1 MGEKIGP
8 FILGETLGEGS
19 TGKVKLAI
27 HKDTNQKVAI
37 KIINKSILTNKPSL
51 RRKVEREIAV
61 MKLINH
67 KHVIRLF
74 DVLQTK
80 KYLFLIIEHV
90 EGGEL
95 FDYIVNK
102 GRLSTEEAYQIFRQ
116 IIIGVEYCHNNLICH
131 RDLKPENLLLDRN
144 NNIKI
149 ADFGMASLMEE
160 GTLLETSCGSPHY
173 ASPEVVKGLRYN
185 GMEADVWSCGVV
197 LFALLTGRLPFDD
210 DNLQNLLK
218 KVKAGV
224 YQMPSFLSDDVK
236 DLIMRML
243 AMDPDK
249 RIKIKEIKRHPWWK
263 NMEAT
268 LIQKNIPLE
277 NPEREVK
284 QSPRLVVEQTNVV
297 VTDSDEADVL
307 VQEQPEPEPEPEPEP
322 ISVDQHPT
330 DSGQLSVDASQV
342 LNPLL
347 SPMSPSDEHEA
358 VSGSQFAISRDQI
371 DPDVLKTIHDMWLTD
386 EEKVITALELPEK
399 NLETVLYNLVL
410 QKKKES
416 DSLSVESFAPKLA
429 VGPSNPLTDE
439 VDKGEELRKKL
450 QEATIMKQTE
460 TKKQEDQERGDNLA
474 RSRTQSSVSNWFS
487 FWRRK
492 KIVQK
497 EDDSASKFGLH
508 SNKSRKEILD
518 ELSRTFQ
525 ALQIHWTLADPVVQ
539 AKCAYGDMLIV
550 FDITISALPSKDG
563 FLLNFVRQSGEVFQ
577 ARILFDFLADELCI

>member
-1 MGEKIGP
+1 M
-8 FILGETLGEGS
+8 
-19 TGKVKLAI
+19 
-27 HKDTNQKVAI
+27 AI

-67 KHVIRLF
+67 KHIIRLF

-102 GRLSTEEAYQIFRQ
+102 GRLSTEEAFQIFRQ

-160 GTLLETSCGSPHY
+160 GKLLETSCGSPHY

-249 RIKIKEIKRHPWWK
+249 RIKIKEIKRHPWWR
-263 NMEAT
+263 NMEKIM
-268 LIQKNIPLE
+268 IQKNIPLD
-277 NPEREVK
+277 NPDQDEIAQK
-284 QSPRLVVEQTNVV
+284 TSPRPPPTTTTSV
-297 VTDSDEADVL
+297 VTTEPTSPVVNEP
-307 VQEQPEPEPEPEPEP
+307 EQPTTLLDNIQEAQQSIESRALDELA
-322 ISVDQHPT
+322 VDANQSLRPFASPLSPT
-330 DSGQLSVDASQV
+330 DEQETVTDAQY
-342 LNPLL
+342 
-347 SPMSPSDEHEA
+347 
-358 VSGSQFAISRDQI
+358 AISRDQI
-371 DPDVLKTIHDMWLTD
+371 DPDVLKMIHDMWSTD
-386 EEKVITALELPEK
+386 EDKMIAALEVPEK

-416 DSLSVESFAPKLA
+416 DSVIVESFAPKLA

-439 VDKGEELRKKL
+439 CDRGEELRKKL
-450 QEATIMKQTE
+450 QEATVKQWE
-460 TKKQEDQERGDNLA
+460 AKKQEEQEKLA
-474 RSRTQSSVSNWFS
+474 ESSRNRTQSSVSNWFS

-497 EDDSASKFGLH
+497 EDESASHFGLH
-508 SNKSRKEILD
+508 SNRTQKEILD
-518 ELSRTFQ
+518 ELGRTFQ
-525 ALQIHWTLADPVVQ
+525 ALQIHWNLVSDSVVQ
-539 AKCAYGDMLIV
+539 AKCGCGDILIV
-550 FDITISALPSKDG
+550 FDITINSLPSKEG
-563 FLLNFVRQSGEVFQ
+563 YLLNFARQSGEVFQ
-577 ARILFDFLADELCI
+577 ARILFDFLADELNI